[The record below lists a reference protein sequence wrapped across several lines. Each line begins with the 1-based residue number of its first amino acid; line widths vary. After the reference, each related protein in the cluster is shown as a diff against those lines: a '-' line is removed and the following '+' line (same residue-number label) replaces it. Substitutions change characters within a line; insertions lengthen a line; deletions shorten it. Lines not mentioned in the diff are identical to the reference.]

1 MLEMKHYAMLLTW
14 SLLLTTGSSFGTG
27 GPGYPTKAACEAA
40 ALTKAAAIKAEGE
53 KQRREHPG
61 AFETEGY
68 DLRWKC
74 TESGEKPPSQ
84 RESSNDGNP
93 S

>member
-1 MLEMKHYAMLLTW
+1 MKILSLLLMW
-14 SLLLTTGSSFGTG
+14 NLLLTTGSSFGIG
-27 GPGYPTKAACEAA
+27 GSYPTKAACEAA
-40 ALTKAAAIKAEGE
+40 ARSKAVAVKAEGE
-53 KQRREHPG
+53 KQRRENPD
-61 AFETEGY
+61 AFETQGY

-84 RESSNDGNP
+84 WESSNDGNP